1 MLKVKIKLIKIK
13 AKLWSKKLILS
24 LLDIYAYVGEVMLI
38 GYMTDFV

>member
-24 LLDIYAYVGEVMLI
+24 LLDIHAYVGEVMLI
-38 GYMTDFV
+38 GYMFDFV